1 MIPAGSPSLYS
12 YEQKEKSAC
21 RFRLLIRAH
30 LHYSSHF
37 FTSQKTHVLRKQ
49 CIFRSAFRDKAYML
63 QRDVFSFSHLLH
75 RCAMQVSCNSA
86 MLHRLQQD
94 RFCCIVRFQ
103 HRHGL
108 KWNLIKTLHWFFTEF
123 HGSDKEQGQVNKMKT
138 AEMRREKD
146 EENKGDVT
154 GHYNLLTMQQKD

>member
-30 LHYSSHF
+30 LHSSSHF

-49 CIFRSAFRDKAYML
+49 CIFMSAFRDKAYML

-75 RCAMQVSCNSA
+75 RCAMQVSCNSVQCFIDYSRTGFVA
-86 MLHRLQQD
+86 SFASSTDIVWSEIWLKHYIGFLQNFMAQ
-94 RFCCIVRFQ
+94 
-103 HRHGL
+103 
-108 KWNLIKTLHWFFTEF
+108 IKSKARSTRWKQQRWDE
-123 HGSDKEQGQVNKMKT
+123 KKMKRIR
-138 AEMRREKD
+138 AM
-146 EENKGDVT
+146 
-154 GHYNLLTMQQKD
+154 